1 MRLGE
6 LIKKYREEHGYSL
19 RKFAEISGISN
30 AYLSML
36 ENGRYPSSDRPVVPT
51 LTKLNQIASAMN
63 MRVDDLIATIED
75 MPISIGNTPA
85 AAALN
90 SEDIIIAIAY
100 HEADSV
106 DREMVRRILKVNE
119 KKDIE
124 EDSAC

>member
-85 AAALN
+85 ASALN

-119 KKDIE
+119 KRDIE